1 MAPVSD
7 AEILRVWRVL
17 AGNSDSHGWRTLDLL
32 AIAPACRLKA
42 ARHTPGNEEAVLVG
56 FPNLRVGSAAK
67 LPQGQG
73 FRMERATL
81 GDEGDGLQ
89 WLALVRQPSGSLD
102 LFAKVAADVAAF
114 LQFSSGLPE
123 EQLYQRF
130 LGRVRGWQEFMRR
143 GREGLTEEKELG
155 LVGELSF
162 ILMLID
168 ANIPLFTAVDG
179 WKGPH
184 NGLHD
189 FHLGNGSVEV
199 KSTLATEGFPVR
211 IASLSQ
217 LDETNCPPLFLAGLR
232 FVQHDAGSTLAEI
245 VESIRNRLSD
255 DAGASRLLEQGLL
268 SVGYLDI
275 HTELYTRRFAF
286 NDGRFYLV
294 DALFPRLAPCNVHPA
309 VRRAAYDLD
318 LALVDSNWY
327 SLDKV
332 LEELGV
338 V

>member
-7 AEILRVWRVL
+7 TEILRVWRVL
-17 AGNSDSHGWRTLDLL
+17 TGNSSRHGWRSLDLVSG
-32 AIAPACRLKA
+32 AASCRVKA
-42 ARHTPGNEEAVLVG
+42 ARGSPGNEEAVLIG
-56 FPNLRVGSAAK
+56 FPNLKVGSATK

-73 FRMERATL
+73 FRMERAAL
-81 GDEGDGLQ
+81 GDAGDGWQ
-89 WLALVRQPSGSLD
+89 WLALVRQPSGSLE
-102 LFAKVAADVAAF
+102 LFAKVAADVAAV
-114 LQFSSGLPE
+114 LQSSSDLPE

-155 LVGELSF
+155 LVGELS
-162 ILMLID
+162 IIRMLID
-168 ANIPLFTAVDG
+168 AKVPLFTAVDG

-189 FHLGNGSVEV
+189 FQLGIGSIEV
-199 KSTLATEGFPVR
+199 KSTLAAEGFPVR

-232 FVQHDAGSTLAEI
+232 FLLHDTGSTLTEI
-245 VESIRNRLSD
+245 VEVTRERLLE
-255 DAGASRLLEQGLL
+255 DASASRFLEQGLL

-275 HTELYTRRFAF
+275 HAELYTRRFLF
-286 NDGRFYLV
+286 NEGRFHLV
-294 DALFPRLAPCNVHPA
+294 DAVFPRLAPFNVHPA
-309 VRRAAYDLD
+309 IRRSAYDLD
-318 LALVDSNWY
+318 LALVEADKY
-327 SLDKV
+327 SLDEA
-332 LEELGV
+332 LEQLGV